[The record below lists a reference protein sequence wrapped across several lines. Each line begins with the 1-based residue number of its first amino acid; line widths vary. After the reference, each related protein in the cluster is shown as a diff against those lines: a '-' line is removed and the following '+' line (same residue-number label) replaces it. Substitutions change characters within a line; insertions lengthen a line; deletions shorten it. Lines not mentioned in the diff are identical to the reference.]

1 MKNIDNV
8 IHCVTRLRFYL
19 RDDTKPNEEEL
30 NELKGVMGVVKAG
43 GQYQVVVGQAVE
55 DIHKEILL
63 QLGISDDQPQHTAST
78 TGLSENSTAF
88 EKLKHSGNQLIG
100 VITGSVMPIIN
111 ILAASGII
119 KSLLAVLTASN
130 LVSETSSAYLII
142 SAMADA
148 VFYFLPIMIGFNAAK
163 RLGGNPLLTAVIGG
177 VIIHPTVLEAAN
189 NGLNI
194 LSIGAFDFPYVAYTY
209 SIFPMI
215 VAAWLV
221 KRLETWLKNWVPTY
235 IQAIL
240 FQSLPLEL

>member
-1 MKNIDNV
+1 MKNKKEEYRILATNIIQLVGGEKNIDNV

-119 KSLLAVLTASN
+119 KSLLAVLTAQIWCPKQ
-130 LVSETSSAYLII
+130 VVLI
-142 SAMADA
+142 
-148 VFYFLPIMIGFNAAK
+148 
-163 RLGGNPLLTAVIGG
+163 
-177 VIIHPTVLEAAN
+177 
-189 NGLNI
+189 
-194 LSIGAFDFPYVAYTY
+194 
-209 SIFPMI
+209 
-215 VAAWLV
+215 
-221 KRLETWLKNWVPTY
+221 
-235 IQAIL
+235 
-240 FQSLPLEL
+240 